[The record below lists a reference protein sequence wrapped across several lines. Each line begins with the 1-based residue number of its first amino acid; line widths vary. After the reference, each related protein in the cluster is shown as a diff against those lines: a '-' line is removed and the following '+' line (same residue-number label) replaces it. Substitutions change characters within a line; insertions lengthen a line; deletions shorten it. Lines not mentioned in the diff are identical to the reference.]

1 MKKDNLNDLLLKE
14 MVIIHKYLR
23 KIGVAKEDAEDI
35 VQDAICKAI
44 EFIDVLQEGKV
55 RAWLFKVSLNSYY
68 NLYRKRKHYPIIQDE
83 QAILNLY
90 TDNLVENNVINA
102 ELRSDVNEILAEL
115 REGYRTLII
124 MKYFMDMSYI
134 EIGDTLGFSENK
146 VKTYLYRARN
156 KFKQLWEEKHHEKK
170 QK

>member
-1 MKKDNLNDLLLKE
+1 MEKDNLNALLLKE
-14 MVIIHKYLR
+14 MVIIQKYLR

-35 VQDAICKAI
+35 VQDTICKAI
-44 EFIDVLQEGKV
+44 EYIDVLQEGKV

-68 NLYRKRKHYPIIQDE
+68 NLYRKRKHSFIIQDE

-90 TDNLVENNVINA
+90 TENLVENSITNA
-102 ELRSDVNEILAEL
+102 ERRSDVHEILTALKES
-115 REGYRTLII
+115 YRTLLI

-134 EIGDTLGFSENK
+134 EIGDTLGFNETK

-156 KFKQLWEEKHHEKK
+156 NFRELWEEKHNGE
-170 QK
+170 

>member
-44 EFIDVLQEGKV
+44 EFIDVLQEEKV

-156 KFKQLWEEKHHEKK
+156 KFKQLWEENHHEKK
-170 QK
+170 RK